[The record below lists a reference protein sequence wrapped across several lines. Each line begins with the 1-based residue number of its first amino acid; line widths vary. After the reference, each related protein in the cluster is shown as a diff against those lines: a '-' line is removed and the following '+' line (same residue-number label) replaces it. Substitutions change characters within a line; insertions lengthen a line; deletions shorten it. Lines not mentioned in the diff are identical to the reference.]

1 MWPIT
6 GSMPARRLIS
16 RRMVG
21 VTPRL
26 WPETK
31 TRLWWAS
38 LDLRSWASWPRSPRS
53 TWARSMV
60 TPVMRSVWAM
70 RALDCFACRVGS
82 DGEA

>member
-21 VTPRL
+21 VTPRF

-38 LDLRSWASWPRSPRS
+38 PDLRPSASWPR
-53 TWARSMV
+53 
-60 TPVMRSVWAM
+60 
-70 RALDCFACRVGS
+70 
-82 DGEA
+82 